1 MREEEGTKGLKLALV
16 TEIGRCS
23 IKKKKRIQNKKT
35 AKKAK
40 KKAKKTLEAK
50 MRLYVVV
57 CLFFIRFT
65 IITLILASFY
75 C

>member
-23 IKKKKRIQNKKT
+23 IKKKKEYKTKKQL
-35 AKKAK
+35 KKRL